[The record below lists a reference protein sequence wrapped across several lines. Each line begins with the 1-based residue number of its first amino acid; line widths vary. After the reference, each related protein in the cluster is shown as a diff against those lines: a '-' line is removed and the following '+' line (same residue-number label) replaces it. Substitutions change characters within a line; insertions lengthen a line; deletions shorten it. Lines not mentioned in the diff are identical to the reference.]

1 MNFII
6 VHANIEF
13 IKFQELVKQTM
24 FIQWVYDQKIVFIV
38 GFCL

>member
-13 IKFQELVKQTM
+13 QKLVKQTM
-24 FIQWVYDQKIVFIV
+24 FIQWTYDRKIVFIV
-38 GFCL
+38 GFCS